1 MSQWNFTS
9 EKSDDANRTKRL
21 WISLC
26 ETMFWNMVLDIEKG
40 GNVRGMTLFFKL
52 DDTRGF
58 LF

>member
-9 EKSDDANRTKRL
+9 EKSDDANGTKRF

-26 ETMFWNMVLDIEKG
+26 ETMFQNMVLDMEKD
-40 GNVRGMTLFFKL
+40 GNVRGVTLFFKF
-52 DDTRGF
+52 DDTRGS